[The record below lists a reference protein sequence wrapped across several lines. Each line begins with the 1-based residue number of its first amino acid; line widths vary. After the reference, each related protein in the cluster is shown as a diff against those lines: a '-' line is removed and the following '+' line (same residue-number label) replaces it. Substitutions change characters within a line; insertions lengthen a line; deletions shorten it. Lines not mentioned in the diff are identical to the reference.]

1 MRKRAPTIGR
11 WRGGCS
17 GPGPEAGNQH
27 TAFLESTCSTSHKL
41 ACDASRKASTSCER
55 PPRPSRPSFP
65 PSTMDKLPLPTTTT
79 PNASPRVRIKHPRFN
94 AFIVFCFLYLFAQL
108 YLQSGSGS
116 TPAIDLPIHAQET
129 LTRCRALNLAPGP
142 PSDFHK
148 RRESDRYVPGTPA
161 TLIRNA
167 RIWTGEENGTE
178 VVKGDLYLD
187 GGLIRGVGRLGR
199 FEAIIKEQE
208 ANGALNV
215 VDAQGAWVSPGIVDS
230 HSHLGVD
237 SAPALNGASDTNS
250 FKATVQPWLRSL
262 DGLNT
267 RDDAY
272 ALSIAGGVTTALV
285 LPGSAN
291 AIGGQAFT
299 IKLRKTAERSPTSL
313 LLEPPYEINGTHG
326 DPNSPPRW
334 RQMKHACGENPSRVY
349 DATRLDTFWEFRKA
363 YDKARQIK
371 TQQDA
376 YCSKALAGQWASL
389 GEFPEDLQWEAL
401 VDVLR
406 GRVRVHTHCYEA
418 VDLDDLV
425 RLTNEFE
432 FSVAAVHHA
441 HEAYL
446 VPDVLK
452 RAYGK
457 RHTPAAAIFAT
468 NGRYKREAYRASEFA
483 ARILSEN
490 GIKVVMK
497 SDHPVLNS
505 RYLLYEAQ
513 QAHYYGLPD
522 NLALSTVTT
531 HAAQVTGMDHRIGYI
546 KEGYDADLIIWDSHP
561 LALGAT
567 PSQVFIDGIV
577 QLKSPIVIH
586 KAEAF
591 QDLPETPDF
600 DEEAAQAI
608 EYEGLP
614 PLLPSRSDADVV
626 LFTNVKNIVLPQ
638 AGRTSLAEAYTAEA
652 GELGV
657 AVVTNGSLSCYGVQS
672 ACSDFADGVRVKVVD
687 LRGGAISPGLLSYG
701 SPLGLE
707 EISQEPS
714 TRDGSVFDPLTGKC
728 TACLYLFQ
736 YNHARLT
743 TDLLTNRLAYRAGV
757 TKAITAPQHR
767 RFFAGLATLFSTGA
781 RHKLEEGAIIQEVTA
796 LHVAISHFG
805 VPSVSTQIAT
815 LRKLLTA
822 LPGDEDEELKAAPET
837 AEAFRAVA
845 QGKIPIVIETHSA
858 DVIATLILLKKE
870 VEEKTGASFQL
881 TIAGANEAHLLAKE
895 LAQADIGVIVIAS
908 RPFPATWESK
918 RILPGPPLSQDSGIT
933 ALLAHNVSVGIGVEE
948 SWSARNT
955 RFDLGWA
962 ALESGGRISKPAAL
976 ALASTNLE
984 KLLGGEVEIEGLSE
998 LVATEGGDLLQFESK
1013 VVAVIS
1019 PRRKLV
1025 DLLI

>member
-1 MRKRAPTIGR
+1 
-11 WRGGCS
+11 
-17 GPGPEAGNQH
+17 
-27 TAFLESTCSTSHKL
+27 
-41 ACDASRKASTSCER
+41 
-55 PPRPSRPSFP
+55 
-65 PSTMDKLPLPTTTT
+65 MDKLPLPTTTT
-79 PNASPRVRIKHPRFN
+79 PDALPRGRTKHRRLHGFI
-94 AFIVFCFLYLFAQL
+94 AFCALYLFAQL
-108 YLQSGSGS
+108 YLQSGTQSA
-116 TPAIDLPIHAQET
+116 PLADLPIHAQET
-129 LTRCRALNLAPGP
+129 LARCRALNLAPGP
-142 PSDFHK
+142 PPDFHR

-167 RIWTGEENGTE
+167 RIWTGGDNGTE

-237 SAPALNGASDTNS
+237 SAPELDGASDTNS

-326 DPNSPPRW
+326 DPNAPPRW

-349 DATRLDTFWEFRKA
+349 GATRLDTFWEFRKA

-376 YCSKALAGQWASL
+376 YCSKALSGQWASL

-432 FSVAAVHHA
+432 FPVAAVHHA

-452 RAYGK
+452 RAYG
-457 RHTPAAAIFAT
+457 HTPAAAIFAT

-567 PSQVFIDGIV
+567 PSQVFIDGIA
-577 QLKSPIVIH
+577 QLKSPVVVH
-586 KAEAF
+586 KADAF
-591 QDLPETPDF
+591 QDVPETPDF
-600 DEEAAQAI
+600 DEEAAKTI

-614 PLLPSRSDADVV
+614 PLLPSKSDADVV
-626 LFTNVKNIVLPQ
+626 LFTNIKNILLPQ
-638 AGRTSLAEAYTAEA
+638 AGRTSLAEVYTAET

-657 AVVTNGSLSCYGVQS
+657 AVVTNGSLSCYGAQS

-687 LRGGAISPGLLSYG
+687 LRGGAISPGLLTYG

-707 EISQEPS
+707 EIAQEPS
-714 TRDGSVFDPLTGKC
+714 TRDGPVFDPLTGKVPKIVRDVV
-728 TACLYLFQ
+728 TRAVDGLQFAGRSAL
-736 YNHARLT
+736 
-743 TDLLTNRLAYRAGV
+743 LAYRAGV

-767 RFFAGLATLFSTGA
+767 RFFAGLATSFSTGA
-781 RHKLEEGAIIQEVTA
+781 RHKLEDGAVIQEVTA

-805 VPSVSTQIAT
+805 SPSVSTQIAA

-822 LPGDEDEELKAAPET
+822 LPEDEDDELKAAPQT
-837 AEAFRAVA
+837 AEAFKAVA

-881 TIAGANEAHLLAKE
+881 TIAGGNEAHLLAKE
-895 LAQADIGVIVIAS
+895 LAQADIGVIIIGS
-908 RPFPATWESK
+908 RPFPATWESQ

-1019 PRRKLV
+1019 PRRRLV
-1025 DLLI
+1025 DLLL